1 MRKLLFITF
10 ICSSLCAYAQS
21 EIPEDTIKNRPPVKK
36 EQIPFSPKENKR
48 TGLDESQP
56 QQSLQG
62 EQQEEI
68 NLHLPPSDYVEPL
81 PWTDMKKIH
90 FQKNIFEWDFQRFAD
105 FLLSPEVVLTMYG
118 SHNTYPALGSIKQ
131 AGAGVTYYSPDGHW
145 ELSGGVY
152 AAHYSISQPSSI
164 TGAQYAKRDAP
175 RGTQWDIGYNASVS
189 YRINPYMRLH
199 AFGQYSGYG
208 RSNSFHGYMNPM
220 YPQSGYGMV
229 LELKV
234 TDWLDLNGGMERRYD
249 PTKMKWVNSPIFAP
263 TIRIK
268 K

>member
-1 MRKLLFITF
+1 MKKLLFITF

-118 SHNTYPALGSIKQ
+118 SHNTYPAMGSIMQ

-175 RGTQWDIGYNASVS
+175 PRYSMGHRLQCL
-189 YRINPYMRLH
+189 RILPHQSLH
-199 AFGQYSGYG
+199 APACLRPVFGL
-208 RSNSFHGYMNPM
+208 R
-220 YPQSGYGMV
+220 
-229 LELKV
+229 EK
-234 TDWLDLNGGMERRYD
+234 
-249 PTKMKWVNSPIFAP
+249 
-263 TIRIK
+263 
-268 K
+268 

>member
-81 PWTDMKKIH
+81 PWYNPQIQISAESETKRSIFREKDKTKRSKK
-90 FQKNIFEWDFQRFAD
+90 E
-105 FLLSPEVVLTMYG
+105 S
-118 SHNTYPALGSIKQ
+118 
-131 AGAGVTYYSPDGHW
+131 
-145 ELSGGVY
+145 
-152 AAHYSISQPSSI
+152 
-164 TGAQYAKRDAP
+164 AQHSKSRNKSFVM
-175 RGTQWDIGYNASVS
+175 TSVS
-189 YRINPYMRLH
+189 AL
-199 AFGQYSGYG
+199 
-208 RSNSFHGYMNPM
+208 
-220 YPQSGYGMV
+220 
-229 LELKV
+229 
-234 TDWLDLNGGMERRYD
+234 
-249 PTKMKWVNSPIFAP
+249 
-263 TIRIK
+263 
-268 K
+268 